1 MPVYQYEGKHYDLPE
16 GLSNEQAIAK
26 IETHLGKTKSVTPEA
41 SAPAPSAEAP
51 SAMQQ
56 MFGLGS
62 PLFRTVKGA
71 VIDPALALNEML
83 ARTGVFG
90 QDIARGASANVSALN
105 KAVDESRAAQ
115 GSTGFDPYQLLGAV
129 AAIPVSGAVG
139 ALTAPGRVGGMA
151 AKAATMGEKIASSAR
166 TGAGLAALQPVGT
179 TDSFGQEKLTQMATG
194 AVLGPAFEGFLKG
207 LAGATEGAK
216 NIARKLSAEG
226 RTDEL
231 RKFLLTLTGGEQEAT
246 IKALTAAPQI
256 VKGSAP
262 TAAEA
267 IANVPAAT
275 ELANLQRKMAGTPGV
290 AGQFEARAAEQEAAR
305 QAALTPIAGTA
316 AEQAALKA
324 QRAAITTPMRETALN
339 QSDIAGQVIPSIEKA
354 INSGFND
361 LASATQTA
369 AQIQAVAAAKA
380 AEQRAGK
387 PGWLTAGTLAQEAG
401 QTAEARKALAEQTR
415 SQIRLKEFQAKSLED
430 NGFFPLKAQDI
441 VDQINSAIKG
451 TTSDDVKLILQKTK
465 DKIVN
470 KADENGIV
478 SSRDLYENV
487 RKSLNRDIGSYMTQ
501 AGKPFQGGLP
511 EQEAKAATNIKGF
524 IDSALNKS
532 SDGLW
537 SKYLNTYADASNK
550 LNRMAI
556 GTALSEKLGGS
567 LGNVERAGAFATA
580 VQDAAGLIK
589 KSTGLPR
596 YENIS
601 QVLTQEET
609 GAVNRVLADLQR
621 KAKAD
626 QLSLGVSPV
635 PQGAENISNIVPSML
650 SRTATVA
657 KTALDYL
664 QKGNKEEY
672 NKQVTRLLLNPK
684 ELGDFLSS
692 VPKAKEDS
700 LAKAM
705 LKLMKPET
713 RDAFLQTFA
722 VQPIVQQE
730 SVK

>member
-16 GLSNEQAIAK
+16 GISNEQAIAK
-26 IETHLGKTKSVTPEA
+26 IEAHLGKT
-41 SAPAPSAEAP
+41 PAAAKTEAP

-56 MFGLGS
+56 MFGVGS

-71 VIDPALALNEML
+71 IIDPALGVNEML
-83 ARTGVFG
+83 ARTGLFG
-90 QDIARGASANVSALN
+90 QDIAKGASANVTSLN
-105 KAVDESRAAQ
+105 KAVDEARAAQ

-129 AAIPVSGAVG
+129 AAVPVSGAVG
-139 ALTAPGRVGGMA
+139 AVTAPGRVGGGL
-151 AKAATMGEKIASSAR
+151 AKAATAGEKLAASAR
-166 TGAGLAALQPVGT
+166 TGASLAALQPVGT
-179 TDSFGQEKLTQMATG
+179 SDSFLSEKMAQVATG
-194 AVLGPAFEGFLKG
+194 AVLGPAFEGVVKG
-207 LAGATEGAK
+207 VSGATEGVK
-216 NIARKLSAEG
+216 KIARKLQQEG
-226 RTDEL
+226 RKDEL
-231 RKFLLTLTGGEQEAT
+231 RAFLLSLTGGEQEAV
-246 IKALTAAPQI
+246 INALKTSPQI

-267 IANVPAAT
+267 ISDVPAAI
-275 ELANLQRKMAGTPGV
+275 ELANLQRKMASTPGV
-290 AGQFEARAAEQEAAR
+290 AGQFETRAAQQEAAR
-305 QAALTPIAGTA
+305 QATLAQIAGTP

-324 QRAAITTPMRETALN
+324 QRAAVTTPMRETALN
-339 QSDIAGQVIPSIEKA
+339 QSDVAGQVIPSIEKA

-369 AQIQAVAAAKA
+369 AQTKAVATAKA
-380 AEQRAGK
+380 AEQQAGK

-401 QTAEARKALAEQTR
+401 QTSAARLSLADQTR
-415 SQIRLKEFQAKSLED
+415 AQIRLKEYQAKSLED

-441 VDQINSAIKG
+441 VDQINAAIKG
-451 TTSDDVKLILQKTK
+451 TTSDDVKLILQNTR
-465 DKIVN
+465 DKVVS

-511 EQEAKAATNIKGF
+511 EQEAKAATSIKGF

-537 SKYLNTYADASNK
+537 TKYLTTYADASNK

-567 LGNVERAGAFATA
+567 LGNVERAGAFANA
-580 VQDAAGLIK
+580 VQDAGSLIK

-596 YENIS
+596 YESIS
-601 QVLTQEET
+601 QVLTKEET

-621 KAKAD
+621 KAKATS
-626 QLSLGVSPV
+626 LSAGVSPV
-635 PQGAENISNIVPSML
+635 PEGAENISNVVPSML

-657 KTALDYL
+657 KAALDYL
-664 QKGNKEEY
+664 QKGNKEAY
-672 NKQVTRLLLNPK
+672 NKQVTELLLNPP
-684 ELGDFLSS
+684 ELGKFLSS
-692 VPKAKEDS
+692 LPKAKEES
-700 LAKAM
+700 VAKAM
-705 LKLMKPET
+705 LKLMTPQT
-713 RDAFLQTFA
+713 RDAFIQTFA
-722 VQPIVQQE
+722 VQPTAKELPQ
-730 SVK
+730 

>member
-16 GLSNEQAIAK
+16 GISNEQAIAK
-26 IETHLGKTKSVTPEA
+26 IEAHLGKTPTAAKT
-41 SAPAPSAEAP
+41 EAP

-56 MFGLGS
+56 MFGVGS

-71 VIDPALALNEML
+71 VIDPALGINELL
-83 ARTGVFG
+83 ARTGLFG
-90 QDIARGASANVSALN
+90 QDIARGASANVTALN
-105 KAVDESRAAQ
+105 KAVEEARAAQ

-129 AAIPVSGAVG
+129 AAVPISGAVG
-139 ALTAPGRVGGMA
+139 AVTAPGRVGGTL
-151 AKAATMGEKIASSAR
+151 AKAATTGERMAAAAR

-179 TDSFGQEKLTQMATG
+179 TDSFGQEKLAQVATG
-194 AVLGPAFEGFLKG
+194 AVLGPVFEGVVKG
-207 LAGATEGAK
+207 AVGATEGVK
-216 NIARKLSAEG
+216 KIARKLQKEG
-226 RTDEL
+226 RTEEL
-231 RKFLLTLTGGEQEAT
+231 RTFLLSLTGGEQEAV
-246 IKALTAAPQI
+246 INALRTAPQI

-262 TAAEA
+262 TTAEA
-267 IANVPAAT
+267 ISNIPAAT
-275 ELANLQRKMAGTPGV
+275 ELANLQRKVATTPGV

-305 QAALTPIAGTA
+305 QATLAQIAGTP

-324 QRAAITTPMRETALN
+324 ERSLVTTPMRETALS
-339 QSDIAGQVIPSIEKA
+339 QSDVAGQIIPSIEKA

-369 AQIQAVAAAKA
+369 AQTQAVAAAKA
-380 AEQRAGK
+380 AQQQAGK

-401 QTAEARKALAEQTR
+401 KTSAARLSLADQTR
-415 SQIRLKEFQAKSLED
+415 AQIRLKEFQAKSLED

-451 TTSDDVKLILQKTK
+451 TTSDDVKLILQNTR
-465 DKIVN
+465 DKIIN

-501 AGKPFQGGLP
+501 VGKPFQGGLP
-511 EQEAKAATNIKGF
+511 EQEAKAATSIKGF

-580 VQDAAGLIK
+580 VQDAGSLIK

-596 YENIS
+596 YESIS
-601 QVLTQEET
+601 QVLTKEET

-621 KAKAD
+621 KAKATS
-626 QLSLGVSPV
+626 LSSGVSPI
-635 PQGAENISNIVPSML
+635 PEGAENISNIVPSML

-657 KTALDYL
+657 KAALDYL

-672 NKQVTRLLLNPK
+672 NKQITALLLNPQ
-684 ELGDFLSS
+684 ELSVFLSS
-692 VPKAKEDS
+692 LPKAKEDS
-700 LAKAM
+700 VAKAM
-705 LKLMKPET
+705 LKLMSPET
-713 RDAFLQTFA
+713 RSAFIQTFA
-722 VQPIVQQE
+722 IQPIAKEMPQ
-730 SVK
+730 

>member
-1 MPVYQYEGKHYDLPE
+1 MAIRFLDEEAAPTTSKTIKFLDEPVP
-16 GLSNEQAIAK
+16 
-26 IETHLGKTKSVTPEA
+26 
-41 SAPAPSAEAP
+41 PST
-51 SAMQQ
+51 MQQ

-71 VIDPALALNEML
+71 FIDPALGINEML
-83 ARTGVFG
+83 ARTGLFG
-90 QDIARGASANVSALN
+90 QDVAKGASANVSSLN
-105 KAVDESRAAQ
+105 KAVEEARAAQ

-129 AAIPVSGAVG
+129 AAVPVSGAVG
-139 ALTAPGRVGGMA
+139 AVTAPGRVGGTL
-151 AKAATMGEKIASSAR
+151 AKAATTGERMAAAAR

-179 TDSFGQEKLTQMATG
+179 TDSFGQEKLAQVATG
-194 AVLGPAFEGFLKG
+194 AVLGPAFEGVVKG
-207 LAGATEGAK
+207 VVGATEGVK
-216 NIARKLSAEG
+216 KIARKLQKEG
-226 RTDEL
+226 RTEEL
-231 RKFLLTLTGGEQEAT
+231 RTFLLSLTGGEQEAV
-246 IKALTAAPQI
+246 INALKTAPQI

-262 TAAEA
+262 TTAEA
-267 IANVPAAT
+267 ISNIPAAT
-275 ELANLQRKMAGTPGV
+275 ELANLQRKLSSTPGV

-305 QAALTPIAGTA
+305 QATLAQIAGTP

-324 QRAAITTPMRETALN
+324 QRAAVTTPMRETALD
-339 QSDIAGQVIPSIEKA
+339 QSDVAGQIIPSLEKA

-369 AQIQAVAAAKA
+369 SQIRQVAAVKGA
-380 AEQRAGK
+380 QQQAGK
-387 PGWLTAGTLAQEAG
+387 PGWLTAGDIAAEAG
-401 QTAEARKALAEQTR
+401 KTAQSRQELAEQTR

-430 NGFFPLKAQDI
+430 NGFFPLKANDI
-441 VDQINSAIKG
+441 VRQINAAIKG
-451 TTSDDVKLILQKTK
+451 TTSDDVKLILQNTK
-465 DKIVN
+465 DKIIS

-511 EQEAKAATNIKGF
+511 EQEAKAATSIKGF

-567 LGNVERAGAFATA
+567 LGNAERAGAFAIA
-580 VQDAAGLIK
+580 VQDAGSLIK

-601 QVLTQEET
+601 QVLTKEET

-621 KAKAD
+621 KAKATT
-626 QLSLGVSPV
+626 LSSGVSPV
-635 PQGAENISNIVPSML
+635 PEGAENISNIVPSML

-657 KTALDYL
+657 KATLDYL

-672 NKQVTRLLLNPK
+672 NKKVTELLLNPS
-684 ELGDFLSS
+684 ELGKFLSEL
-692 VPKAKEDS
+692 PKAKEDS
-700 LAKAM
+700 VARAM
-705 LKLMKPET
+705 LKLMTPET
-713 RDAFLQTFA
+713 RAAFIQTFS
-722 VQPIVQQE
+722 VQPTAKELPQ
-730 SVK
+730 

>member
-1 MPVYQYEGKHYDLPE
+1 MAIRFLDEEEAPTTSKTIKFLD
-16 GLSNEQAIAK
+16 EQ
-26 IETHLGKTKSVTPEA
+26 P
-41 SAPAPSAEAP
+41 AP

-56 MFGLGS
+56 MFGVGS

-71 VIDPALALNEML
+71 IIDPALAVNEMM
-83 ARTGVFG
+83 ARTGLFG
-90 QDIARGASANVSALN
+90 QDIAKGASANVTALN
-105 KAVDESRAAQ
+105 KAVEEARAAQ

-129 AAIPVSGAVG
+129 AAVPISGAVG
-139 ALTAPGRVGGMA
+139 AVTAPGRVGGTL
-151 AKAATMGEKIASSAR
+151 AKAATTGERMAAAAR

-179 TDSFGQEKLTQMATG
+179 TDSFGQEKLAQMGTG
-194 AVLGPAFEGFLKG
+194 AVLGPAFEGVVKG
-207 LAGATEGAK
+207 VVGATEGAK
-216 NIARKLSAEG
+216 KLARKLQKEG
-226 RTDEL
+226 RTEEL
-231 RKFLLTLTGGEQEAT
+231 RTFLLSLTGGEQEAV
-246 IKALTAAPQI
+246 INALRTAPQI

-262 TAAEA
+262 TTAEA
-267 IANVPAAT
+267 ISNIPAAT
-275 ELANLQRKMAGTPGV
+275 ELANLQRKVATTPGV

-305 QAALTPIAGTA
+305 QATLAQIAGTP

-324 QRAAITTPMRETALN
+324 ERSLVTTPMRETALS
-339 QSDIAGQVIPSIEKA
+339 QSDVAGQIIPSIEKA

-369 AQIQAVAAAKA
+369 AQTQAVAAAKA
-380 AEQRAGK
+380 AQQQAGK

-401 QTAEARKALAEQTR
+401 KTSAARLSLADQTR
-415 SQIRLKEFQAKSLED
+415 AQIRLKEFQAKSLED

-451 TTSDDVKLILQKTK
+451 TTSDDVKLILQNTR
-465 DKIVN
+465 DKIIN

-501 AGKPFQGGLP
+501 VGKPFQGGLP
-511 EQEAKAATNIKGF
+511 EQEAKAATSIKGF

-580 VQDAAGLIK
+580 VQDAGSLIK

-596 YENIS
+596 YESIS
-601 QVLTQEET
+601 QVLTKEET

-621 KAKAD
+621 KAKATS
-626 QLSLGVSPV
+626 LSSGVSPI
-635 PQGAENISNIVPSML
+635 PEGAENISNIVPSML

-657 KTALDYL
+657 KAALDYL

-672 NKQVTRLLLNPK
+672 NKQITALLLNPQ
-684 ELGDFLSS
+684 ELSVFLSS
-692 VPKAKEDS
+692 LPKAKEDS
-700 LAKAM
+700 VAKAM
-705 LKLMKPET
+705 LKLMSPET
-713 RDAFLQTFA
+713 RSAFIQTFA
-722 VQPIVQQE
+722 IQPIAKEMPQ
-730 SVK
+730 